1 MGFPRERNMIMKR
14 FTSYLLACM
23 VGAFGLYGCGGAE
36 DAAMEEAAT
45 EEMAMDV
52 AMINVE
58 VSSISEEF
66 ANINTNATSDQL
78 MEAGFAADGWI
89 SVTHNEQTLVMPM
102 VTDYGDV
109 AEGAWLARF
118 DEESGTLQIAINGGN
133 AATDIGAAVG
143 DMLHV
148 MAADA
153 PEMDEG
159 EMGEGEMGEGEMGE
173 GEMDEGEGGMDDE
186 GAEDGDSDASMG
198 GEEEATTQPAQ

>member
-1 MGFPRERNMIMKR
+1 MKR

-109 AEGAWLARF
+109 AEGAWLARM

-153 PEMDEG
+153 PAMDEGEMDEGEMGEG

-186 GAEDGDSDASMG
+186 GAEGGDSDASMG
-198 GEEEATTQPAQ
+198 GEEEATTQPAP

>member
-1 MGFPRERNMIMKR
+1 MKR

-36 DAAMEEAAT
+36 EAAMEEAAM

-133 AATDIGAAVG
+133 AATDIGASVG

-153 PEMDEG
+153 PEMEEG

-173 GEMDEGEGGMDDE
+173 SEMDDE
-186 GAEDGDSDASMG
+186 GMEEGDSDASMG

>member
-1 MGFPRERNMIMKR
+1 MKR

-23 VGAFGLYGCGGAE
+23 VGAFGIYGCGGAE
-36 DAAMEEAAT
+36 DASMEEAAT
-45 EEMAMDV
+45 EEMAADV

-58 VSSISEEF
+58 VTSISEEF

-89 SVTHNEQTLVMPM
+89 SVHHNEQVMVMPM
-102 VTDYGDV
+102 VVDYGDV
-109 AEGAWLARF
+109 AEGAWLARI

-173 GEMDEGEGGMDDE
+173 GEMGDGEMGEGEGSMDDE
-186 GAEDGDSDASMG
+186 GAEGSDSDASMG
-198 GEEEATTQPAQ
+198 GEEEATTQPAP

>member
-1 MGFPRERNMIMKR
+1 MKR
-14 FTSYLLACM
+14 FTSYLLVCM

-36 DAAMEEAAT
+36 DAAMEDAAM
-45 EEMAMDV
+45 EEMAEDV

-58 VSSISEEF
+58 VTSISEEF
-66 ANINTNATSDQL
+66 ANINTNVTSDQL

-89 SVTHNEQTLVMPM
+89 SVHHNEHTLVMPV

-109 AEGAWLARF
+109 AEGAWLARM
-118 DEESGTLQIAINGGN
+118 DEESGTLQIAINGGD

-143 DMLHV
+143 DMLHI

-173 GEMDEGEGGMDDE
+173 GDEGGMDDE
-186 GAEDGDSDASMG
+186 GAEDGGSDASMG
-198 GEEEATTQPAQ
+198 GEEEATTQPAP

>member
-1 MGFPRERNMIMKR
+1 MKR

-36 DAAMEEAAT
+36 DANMDEAAMEEAAM
-45 EEMAMDV
+45 EEMAADV

-58 VSSISEEF
+58 VASISEEF

-153 PEMDEG
+153 PEME
-159 EMGEGEMGEGEMGE
+159 EGEMGEGEMGE
-173 GEMDEGEGGMDDE
+173 GEMDEGESGMDDE
-186 GAEDGDSDASMG
+186 GAEEGDSDASMG

>member
-1 MGFPRERNMIMKR
+1 MKR

-36 DAAMEEAAT
+36 DANMEEAAMEEAAMEEAAM
-45 EEMAMDV
+45 EEMAADV

-58 VSSISEEF
+58 VASISEEF

-78 MEAGFAADGWI
+78 MEAGFATDGWI

-109 AEGAWLARF
+109 AEGAWLARI

-153 PEMDEG
+153 PEME
-159 EMGEGEMGEGEMGE
+159 EGEMGEGEMGE

-186 GAEDGDSDASMG
+186 GAEEGDSDASMG

>member
-1 MGFPRERNMIMKR
+1 MKR

-45 EEMAMDV
+45 EEMAADV

-58 VSSISEEF
+58 VTSISEEF
-66 ANINTNATSDQL
+66 ANINTDVTSDQL

-102 VTDYGDV
+102 VVDYGDV
-109 AEGAWLARF
+109 AEGAWLARM

-153 PEMDEG
+153 PEMEEGDMGEGEMGEG

-198 GEEEATTQPAQ
+198 GEEEATTQPAP

>member
-1 MGFPRERNMIMKR
+1 MKR

-45 EEMAMDV
+45 EEMAADV
-52 AMINVE
+52 AMINIE
-58 VSSISEEF
+58 VTSISEEF

-78 MEAGFAADGWI
+78 LEAGFAADGWV
-89 SVTHNEQTLVMPM
+89 SVTHNEQTIVMPM

-109 AEGAWLARF
+109 AEGAWFARI
-118 DEESGTLQIAINGGN
+118 DEESGTLQIAVNGGN

-153 PEMDEG
+153 PDMGEMGEG
-159 EMGEGEMGEGEMGE
+159 EMGEGEGEMGEGEMGE
-173 GEMDEGEGGMDDE
+173 GEMDEGEMDDE
-186 GAEDGDSDASMG
+186 GMEEGDSDASMG

>member
-1 MGFPRERNMIMKR
+1 MKR
-14 FTSYLLACM
+14 FTSYLMACM
-23 VGAFGLYGCGGAE
+23 VGAFGLYGCGATE

-45 EEMAMDV
+45 EEMAADV

-58 VSSISEEF
+58 VTSISEEF

-78 MEAGFAADGWI
+78 MEAGFDADGWI
-89 SVTHNEQTLVMPM
+89 SITHNEQTLVMPM

-109 AEGAWLARF
+109 AEGAWLARM

-153 PEMDEG
+153 PEMEEG
-159 EMGEGEMGEGEMGE
+159 EMGEGEMGEGEMDEGEMGE

-186 GAEDGDSDASMG
+186 GADEGDSDASTG

>member
-1 MGFPRERNMIMKR
+1 MKR
-14 FTSYLLACM
+14 YTSYLLACM
-23 VGAFGLYGCGGAE
+23 VGTFGLYGCGGAE
-36 DAAMEEAAT
+36 DAAMEDAAM
-45 EEMAMDV
+45 EEMAADV

-58 VSSISEEF
+58 VTSISEEF

-89 SVTHNEQTLVMPM
+89 SVHHNEQVMVMPM
-102 VTDYGDV
+102 VADYGDV
-109 AEGAWLARF
+109 AEGAWLARI

-159 EMGEGEMGEGEMGE
+159 DMGEGEMGEGEMGE
-173 GEMDEGEGGMDDE
+173 GEMDEGEGGMDNE
-186 GAEDGDSDASMG
+186 GMEEGDSDASMG

>member
-1 MGFPRERNMIMKR
+1 MKR
-14 FTSYLLACM
+14 FTSYLLASM
-23 VGAFGLYGCGGAE
+23 VGAFGIYGCGGAE

-45 EEMAMDV
+45 EEMAADV

-58 VSSISEEF
+58 VTSISEEF

-89 SVTHNEQTLVMPM
+89 SVHHNEQVMVMPM
-102 VTDYGDV
+102 VADYGDV
-109 AEGAWLARF
+109 AEGAWLARI

-173 GEMDEGEGGMDDE
+173 GEMDEGEGDMDNEGME
-186 GAEDGDSDASMG
+186 EGDSDASMG

>member
-1 MGFPRERNMIMKR
+1 MKR

-36 DAAMEEAAT
+36 DANMEEAAMEEAAM
-45 EEMAMDV
+45 EEMAADV

-58 VSSISEEF
+58 VASISEEF

-153 PEMDEG
+153 PEME
-159 EMGEGEMGEGEMGE
+159 EGEMGEGEMGE

-186 GAEDGDSDASMG
+186 GAEEGDSDASMG

>member
-1 MGFPRERNMIMKR
+1 MKR

-78 MEAGFAADGWI
+78 MEAGFATDGWI

-109 AEGAWLARF
+109 AEGAWLARM

-153 PEMDEG
+153 PEMEEGEMDEG
-159 EMGEGEMGEGEMGE
+159 EMGEGEMGEGEMDEGE
-173 GEMDEGEGGMDDE
+173 GGMDEGEGGMDDE

-198 GEEEATTQPAQ
+198 GEEEATTQPAP

>member
-1 MGFPRERNMIMKR
+1 MKR

-36 DAAMEEAAT
+36 EAAMEEAAT

-109 AEGAWLARF
+109 AEGAWLARI

-153 PEMDEG
+153 PEMEEG
-159 EMGEGEMGEGEMGE
+159 EMGEGEMGEGEGEMEE
-173 GEMDEGEGGMDDE
+173 GEMDAEGADEGG
-186 GAEDGDSDASMG
+186 SDASMG
-198 GEEEATTQPAQ
+198 GEEEATTQPAP

>member
-1 MGFPRERNMIMKR
+1 MKR

-45 EEMAMDV
+45 EEMAADV

-58 VSSISEEF
+58 VTSISEEF
-66 ANINTNATSDQL
+66 ANINTDVTSDQL
-78 MEAGFAADGWI
+78 MEAGFAAAGWI

-102 VTDYGDV
+102 VADYGDV
-109 AEGAWLARF
+109 AEGAWLARM

-133 AATDIGAAVG
+133 AATDIGATVG

-159 EMGEGEMGEGEMGE
+159 EMGEGEM
-173 GEMDEGEGGMDDE
+173 DEGEGGMDDE
-186 GAEDGDSDASMG
+186 GAEDGDTDASMG
-198 GEEEATTQPAQ
+198 GEEEATTQPAP

>member
-1 MGFPRERNMIMKR
+1 MKR
-14 FTSYLLACM
+14 LTSYLLACM

-36 DAAMEEAAT
+36 TEETAMEEAAT
-45 EEMAMDV
+45 EEMAADV

-78 MEAGFAADGWI
+78 TEAGFASDGWI
-89 SVTHNEQTLVMPM
+89 SITHNEQTLVMPM
-102 VTDYGDV
+102 VVDYGDV
-109 AEGAWLARF
+109 AEGAWLARM

-133 AATDIGAAVG
+133 AATEIGAAVG

-153 PEMDEG
+153 PEMDMGEG
-159 EMGEGEMGEGEMGE
+159 DMGEGEGDMGEGEGDMGDGDMGE
-173 GEMDEGEGGMDDE
+173 EEM
-186 GAEDGDSDASMG
+186 EDGDSDASMG
-198 GEEEATTQPAQ
+198 GEEATTQPAQ

>member
-1 MGFPRERNMIMKR
+1 MKR

-36 DAAMEEAAT
+36 EAPMEEAAT
-45 EEMAMDV
+45 EEMAADV

-58 VSSISEEF
+58 VTSISEEF

-89 SVTHNEQTLVMPM
+89 SITHNEQTLVMPM
-102 VTDYGDV
+102 VTEYGEV
-109 AEGAWLARF
+109 AEGAWLARM

-153 PEMDEG
+153 PEMEEG
-159 EMGEGEMGEGEMGE
+159 DTGEGDTGEGET
-173 GEMDEGEGGMDDE
+173 DDDEGGMDD
-186 GAEDGDSDASMG
+186 
-198 GEEEATTQPAQ
+198 EEEATTQPAQ

>member
-1 MGFPRERNMIMKR
+1 
-14 FTSYLLACM
+14 M

-36 DAAMEEAAT
+36 DAAMEEATT
-45 EEMAMDV
+45 EEMAADV

-58 VSSISEEF
+58 VTSISEEF

-78 MEAGFAADGWI
+78 MEAGFAADGWV

-109 AEGAWLARF
+109 AEGAWLARI

-153 PEMDEG
+153 PEMEEDEMGEG
-159 EMGEGEMGEGEMGE
+159 EMGEGEMGEGEGEMGE

-186 GAEDGDSDASMG
+186 GADEGDSDASMG
-198 GEEEATTQPAQ
+198 GEEESTTQPAQ

>member
-1 MGFPRERNMIMKR
+1 MKR
-14 FTSYLLACM
+14 YTSYLLACM
-23 VGAFGLYGCGGAE
+23 VGTFGLYGCGGAE
-36 DAAMEEAAT
+36 DAATEDAAM
-45 EEMAMDV
+45 EEMAADV

-58 VSSISEEF
+58 VTSISEEF

-89 SVTHNEQTLVMPM
+89 SVHHNEQVMVMPM
-102 VTDYGDV
+102 VADYGDV
-109 AEGAWLARF
+109 AEGAWLARI

-153 PEMDEG
+153 PEM
-159 EMGEGEMGEGEMGE
+159 GEGEMGEGEMGE
-173 GEMDEGEGGMDDE
+173 GEMDEGEGGMDSE
-186 GAEDGDSDASMG
+186 GMEEGDSDASMG

>member
-1 MGFPRERNMIMKR
+1 MKR

-23 VGAFGLYGCGGAE
+23 VGAFGLYGCGGTE
-36 DAAMEEAAT
+36 DAAMEEAAMEEAATEEMAMEEAAT

-58 VSSISEEF
+58 VTSISEEF

-109 AEGAWLARF
+109 AEGAWLARM

-159 EMGEGEMGEGEMGE
+159 EMGEGEM
-173 GEMDEGEGGMDDE
+173 DEGEGGMDDE

-198 GEEEATTQPAQ
+198 GEEDATTQPAP